1 MVGPRG
7 FSAPPLFS
15 KIFPLEQNFYGG
27 IFSFSCFEKFW
38 SETSTIRRINY
49 KKVLTE
55 ITNILVD
62 SDGSSINIC
71 LSIDFNSFLIILH
84 TSIFLMVP
92 EGLFFNVLISRFFIF
107 SVMVGLVQINVV
119 FWHLSEHTII
129 ISEIHP
135 EVRRNQE
142 FHFFV
147 KF

>member
-1 MVGPRG
+1 MLRINSAQKGKFWRITVGPR
-7 FSAPPLFS
+7 SREVLPLFY
-15 KIFPLEQNFYGG
+15 KIFPFEQNFYGVR
-27 IFSFSCFEKFW
+27 FSFSCFEKFW
-38 SETSTIRRINY
+38 SSTSTIRRIIY
-49 KKVLTE
+49 KIVLTE

-119 FWHLSEHTII
+119 F
-129 ISEIHP
+129 
-135 EVRRNQE
+135 
-142 FHFFV
+142 
-147 KF
+147 